1 MLMTAVKNNDM
12 ELTKALLSA
21 KNIDVTIYRH
31 FMKKKEW
38 EMVIYGCNE
47 TALDIALKNRYFDIA
62 NLIIEKSQ
70 RRSLYLTLF
79 KNKKYNRYSY
89 DSYDCLE
96 DYWDYN
102 YYMEEITKYKNVLNL
117 FLFHPRFK
125 IPITKSLIEAIV
137 KNNNIEGIKTLMKNK
152 DINGSDITCDEIK
165 DLALTAA
172 AEHNCVDVIKYFI
185 EKGVQVYSNKLV
197 IAASNGQTEI
207 VKFLI
212 KNGIGVDVINEA
224 LISAVRRKKVSTV
237 EYLRDKADS
246 NTKKEALDII
256 CSTCNYYYY
265 SYNRKMVSLLRTNKE
280 KRRQKQEQSN
290 LYEIFDSDSD

>member
-1 MLMTAVKNNDM
+1 
-12 ELTKALLSA
+12 
-21 KNIDVTIYRH
+21 
-31 FMKKKEW
+31 MKKKEW